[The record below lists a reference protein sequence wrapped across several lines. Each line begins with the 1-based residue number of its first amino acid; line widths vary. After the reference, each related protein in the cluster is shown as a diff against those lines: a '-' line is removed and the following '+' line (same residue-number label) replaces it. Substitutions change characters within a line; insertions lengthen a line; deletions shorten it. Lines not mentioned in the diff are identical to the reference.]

1 MSVKYHHMIGFRAHF
16 QHKVQVKTTVGRAR
30 HFSEVLKK
38 EEIRQV
44 KIVEVQNG
52 SFYRQKFKS
61 ALSVLHPSIKNSKRW
76 DFRDRRGELRN
87 RRSHSEIEEAPA
99 FSKVGLAH
107 KPPIPDTEEC
117 QLSQPRQHPSH
128 ATQLCENYGQSVEAP
143 IPTICLSQPRQ
154 HLSHAISALNE
165 AQNSK
170 RKFRILKRPLLYRD
184 VSTSVNLHICVA

>member
-1 MSVKYHHMIGFRAHF
+1 M
-16 QHKVQVKTTVGRAR
+16 
-30 HFSEVLKK
+30 
-38 EEIRQV
+38 
-44 KIVEVQNG
+44 VEVQNG
-52 SFYRQKFKS
+52 SFYRQKFKC
-61 ALSVLHPSIKNSKRW
+61 ALNVLHTSIKISTRW

-107 KPPIPDTEEC
+107 KPPIPDTEER

-128 ATQLCENYGQSVEAP
+128 TTQLCENHGQSVEAP

-184 VSTSVNLHICVA
+184 VSASVNLHICVA